1 VVAVKEGRRGFG
13 VGSFLIVTLVVGL
26 VAASAGV
33 FPFRQIIAQ
42 QRSVDLAEAQLD
54 ALVQENRK
62 LEQEIAALHSAEEV
76 ERLAREHFGLVMPGD
91 IAYVAIVP
99 EGSIPTGM
107 PSDPAFERS
116 VPWWQ
121 NIWNF
126 LTGNDLVEG

>member
-1 VVAVKEGRRGFG
+1 MKEEKRGFG
-13 VGSFLIVTLVVGL
+13 VGSLLIVTLVVGL

-42 QRSVDLAEAQLD
+42 QRSVDLSESQLD
-54 ALVQENRK
+54 ALVEENRK
-62 LEQEIAALHSAEEV
+62 LEQEIAALQSPQEV

-99 EGSIPTGM
+99 EGGVPTGVT
-107 PSDPAFERS
+107 SDVTFERS
-116 VPWWQ
+116 TPWWQ

-126 LTGNDLVEG
+126 LTGKDLVEG

>member
-1 VVAVKEGRRGFG
+1 MKGDRRGFG
-13 VGSFLIVTLVVGL
+13 LGSVLVITLIVGV

-42 QRSVDLAEAQLD
+42 QRAVDLAEAQLD
-54 ALVQENRK
+54 ALVSENRK
-62 LEQEIAALHSAEEV
+62 LEQEIAALQSSQEV

-91 IAYVAIVP
+91 VAYVAIVP
-99 EGSIPTGM
+99 EGSIAEA
-107 PSDPAFERS
+107 PAPEPELERS

-126 LTGNDLVEG
+126 LTGKDLVDG